1 MALNEIERAIAKL
14 EAAIRE
20 CDRLLAHR
28 PDVPAADDGDAALDQ
43 LLCLLENDERLDD
56 PAGGPGGRHGGTLD
70 MHRQSLRQ

>member
-28 PDVPAADDGDAALDQ
+28 PDVPAVDDGDAALDQ
-43 LLCLLENDERLDD
+43 LLGLLENDATPDD
-56 PAGGPGGRHGGTLD
+56 PAGRPSRRHDGISET
-70 MHRQSLRQ
+70 HRQSLRQ

>member
-28 PDVPAADDGDAALDQ
+28 PDVPAVDDGDAALDQ
-43 LLCLLENDERLDD
+43 LLGLLENDERRGDSS
-56 PAGGPGGRHGGTLD
+56 GGPIRPGGAVET
-70 MHRQSLRQ
+70 HRQSLRQ

>member
-28 PDVPAADDGDAALDQ
+28 PDVPAVDDGDAALDQ
-43 LLCLLENDERLDD
+43 LFCLLEDDERLDD
-56 PAGGPGGRHGGTLD
+56 RAGGPGGRPAAPLET
-70 MHRQSLRQ
+70 HRQSLRQ